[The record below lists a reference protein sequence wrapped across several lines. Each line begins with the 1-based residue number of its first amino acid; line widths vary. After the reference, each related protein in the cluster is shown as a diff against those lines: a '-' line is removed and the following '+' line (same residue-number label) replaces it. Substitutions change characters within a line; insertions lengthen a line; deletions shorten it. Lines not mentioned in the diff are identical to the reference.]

1 MRETLYIRLG
11 ALPDADVEYGAA
23 PAEFHTLDVQ
33 RGPLAEALKLG
44 TGRRLV
50 VLVPG
55 ADVRLSSAKVPA
67 KQPAKILQA
76 LPYVLED
83 QVADDVEALHFA
95 IGPRQDDGSHPVVIV
110 ARARMDAWLAPFRAQ
125 ALRPE
130 LLVPDTLA
138 LSSTAGETHWSALAE
153 TDPSG
158 SAQVL
163 VRNGPWSAFSCAAED
178 LIPYLTIADPEKA
191 GTLRLF
197 VTDGNR
203 TDWSLFEWPVVL
215 MPGHRTG
222 LSALAAHLKPEQSIN
237 LLQGNYAQSRD
248 LDRLWK
254 PWRMAAVLAIIWI
267 AVAVTRFS
275 IDTGRLSREL
285 DRQDA
290 ANVARFQQLFPDQT
304 RVVDLSTQ
312 LDQQLRAVASGGG
325 AGGPLALLEVLTQSL
340 QASPGLKI
348 TGMQF
353 REGALF
359 LSMTASDL
367 QMLEKLQNWY
377 AGQSGTKFDVQSA
390 NAEAEGVQIRA
401 RLSPA

>member
-11 ALPDADVEYGAA
+11 AAPDADVEFGVA
-23 PAEFHTLDVQ
+23 PAEFHTLGTR
-33 RGPLAEALKLG
+33 RGPLGEALKLG
-44 TGRRLV
+44 AGRRLI

-55 ADVRLSSAKVPA
+55 ADVRLSAARVPA
-67 KQPAKILQA
+67 KQAAKVLQA

-83 QVADDVEALHFA
+83 QVADDIETLHFA
-95 IGPRQDDGSHPVVIV
+95 IGPRQDDGSHPVAIV
-110 ARARMDAWLAPFRAQ
+110 SRARMEQWLAPFRAQ
-125 ALRPE
+125 LLRPE

-138 LSSTAGETHWSALAE
+138 LAAPAGETQWSALAE
-153 TDPSG
+153 TDPAG
-158 SAQVL
+158 SEQVL
-163 VRNGPWSAFSCAAED
+163 VRNGPWSGFSCAAED
-178 LIPYLTIADPEKA
+178 LAPYLTIADPEKA
-191 GTLRLF
+191 GTLKLS
-197 VTDGNR
+197 VTGDNR
-203 TDWSLFEWPVVL
+203 ADWSRFEWPVVL

-222 LSALAAHLKPEQSIN
+222 LSALAAQLRPEQSIN
-237 LLQGNYAQSRD
+237 LLQGSYAQSRD

-254 PWRMAAVLAIIWI
+254 PWRMAAGLALLWI

-275 IDTGRLSREL
+275 IDTARLSSEL
-285 DRQDA
+285 ARQDE

-304 RVVDLSTQ
+304 RVVDLSAQ
-312 LDQQLRAVASGGG
+312 LDQQLRALAGGAG

-367 QMLEKLQNWY
+367 QMLEKLQNWH
-377 AGQSGTKFDVQSA
+377 AGQTGTRFDVQSA

-401 RLSPA
+401 RLSPT